1 MKTHNKLTDNDAD
14 EHKPAKKKRRGNPN
28 LVKGGPQPAWLIG
41 KDFKAHPEHTSGA
54 VVGIRTMKSLRE
66 KIQEMGSEVVEVEVK
81 TKNGVQTIEMT
92 RMEVILMDW
101 FNSQTWQ
108 KQQQLL
114 QYGFGIPKQVLELQG
129 EVKHIRVSLKKKD
142 EEKSNGE

>member
-1 MKTHNKLTDNDAD
+1 MKNNITDKNNDAD
-14 EHKPAKKKRRGNPN
+14 GKKLAKKKRGNPN
-28 LVKGGPQPAWLIG
+28 VRKGVQPSWLIG
-41 KDFKAHPEHTSGA
+41 KDFRAHPENTGGK
-54 VVGIRTMKSLRE
+54 VIGIRTMKALRD
-66 KIQEMGSEVVEVEVK
+66 KIQEMGDEIVSIEVGSGRNKV
-81 TKNGVQTIEMT
+81 TIEMT
-92 RMEVILMDW
+92 RMEKLLLDW

-142 EEKSNGE
+142 EEQSNG